1 MKFKVERPASVMEV
15 GLYSYYGFN
24 QQIISL
30 VFSVYDFFFVI

>member
-15 GLYSYYGFN
+15 GLYSYYGLN

-30 VFSVYDFFFVI
+30 VFPYMTFFL